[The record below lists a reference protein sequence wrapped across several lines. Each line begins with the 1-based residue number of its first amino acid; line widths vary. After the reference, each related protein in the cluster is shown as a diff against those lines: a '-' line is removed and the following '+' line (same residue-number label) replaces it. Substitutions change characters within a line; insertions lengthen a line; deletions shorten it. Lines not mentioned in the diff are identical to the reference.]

1 MGQNAQSLL
10 EEINNI
16 VSKVFENETEIE

>member
-1 MGQNAQSLL
+1 MGENAQSLL
-10 EEINNI
+10 DEINNI